1 VQRVLAT
8 VEGPVV
14 LVGHSYGGAVIS
26 NAGNAP
32 NVRALVYV
40 GGFALDR
47 GESLASINAQ
57 FPANQLGPAVVARPF
72 PRPDGTTGTD
82 LYVNPDR
89 FRAVFAAD
97 VPAKQTD
104 LMAATQRP
112 PVPGR
117 GAGPV
122 RARPAWRTV
131 LTWYLVA
138 RQDLT
143 IDPAAERF
151 MAQRAG
157 ATTVE
162 INSSHVAMVS
172 HPGKVTDPIE
182 AAAVATAG

>member
-1 VQRVLAT
+1 
-8 VEGPVV
+8 
-14 LVGHSYGGAVIS
+14 
-26 NAGNAP
+26 
-32 NVRALVYV
+32 
-40 GGFALDR
+40 
-47 GESLASINAQ
+47 
-57 FPANQLGPAVVARPF
+57 
-72 PRPDGTTGTD
+72 
-82 LYVNPDR
+82 
-89 FRAVFAAD
+89 VFAAD
-97 VPAKQTD
+97 DPAKQTD

-122 RARPAWRTV
+122 RARRRGATV
-131 LTWYLVA
+131 PTWYLVA

-182 AAAVATAG
+182 AAAVATAS